1 MLAFRNLWRCQRQI
15 VASQNPIRFL
25 LRNYHN
31 KETIPMSWEK
41 IEFRRIFKGER
52 RKSKHRRCHAE
63 SQDWVLNGICWINWK
78 SQQHHC
84 RTNRIGRGLELV
96 LENGWSHVWLEGDA
110 KTLVEI
116 IVKRKQ
122 VKCAEVQKHVSHI
135 NSIINQELNS
145 CIVSHIYRVIELQ
158 TSLLKWDII

>member
-1 MLAFRNLWRCQRQI
+1 M
-15 VASQNPIRFL
+15 QNHQAEFL
-25 LRNYHN
+25 MGY
-31 KETIPMSWEK
+31 
-41 IEFRRIFKGER
+41 
-52 RKSKHRRCHAE
+52 AE
-63 SQDWVLNGICWINWK
+63 S
-78 SQQHHC
+78 
-84 RTNRIGRGLELV
+84 IGRANSTIAELTALRRGLELV

-122 VKCAEVQKHVSHI
+122 VKCVEVQKHVSHI

-158 TSLLKWDII
+158 TSLLKWDIIQRSLKYGGLIPLMKFYLLYFEDVEGKIVLCRRQKHPMLGIVP